1 MFLKRFIQRKS
12 VTGGGYGRKA
22 LLLLGVIAVCLLGR
36 ISGGVTPSM
45 QVDGDQTVTGG
56 LNVGDATDAATAQ
69 VKMKSSSSPSVA
81 WQSTYQAGSAG
92 PSPCSSAMG
101 TGWTWDEERGSLVG
115 ALAVNEQQNK
125 FYAILPYESTNYLY
139 AYSFGFSIPTNAT
152 ITGVEVSYCVQGEDS
167 SRWACFWLTNGGG
180 PIGNPKRA

>member
-69 VKMKSSSSPSVA
+69 VKMQSSSSSSLSVA
-81 WQSTYQAGSAG
+81 WHSTYGAGSAG
-92 PSPCSSAMG
+92 PSVCSAAMG

-125 FYAILPYESTNYLY
+125 FYAISPYGSTNYLY
-139 AYSFGFSIPTNAT
+139 AYSFGFSIPTDAT
-152 ITGVEVSYCVQGEDS
+152 ITGVEVSYCVQVYFFCKANS
-167 SRWACFWLTNGGG
+167 GGL
-180 PIGNPKRA
+180 AV